1 MAVWITWSG
10 RERSSQTQ
18 YCQCRGSGSSTLLHP
33 IDKSLFSLVF
43 TFLDGDLL
51 HTKALMSRTKT
62 NEYVILSIEPTNLG
76 GYWVI
81 SYQDPQGITGQ
92 ESIQALDSY
101 EASIKFRNQKIQESK
116 ANLIQKAQK

>member
-1 MAVWITWSG
+1 MPGVGLI
-10 RERSSQTQ
+10 
-18 YCQCRGSGSSTLLHP
+18 HP

-43 TFLDGDLL
+43 TFLDADLL
-51 HTKALMSRTKT
+51 HLKALMSATQK
-62 NEYVILSIEPTNLG
+62 NEYVIQSIEPTNLG

-81 SYQDPQGITGQ
+81 TYQDPQGITGQ

-116 ANLIQKAQK
+116 AKVIRQSQK